1 MAEDIVKGTQADVR
15 IMTFKRWDF
24 PQTAGLFPE
33 TGKGLA
39 ADGDYIS
46 YNTHHFIHIEEC
58 ANEKEPPIR
67 RAHYS
72 LERLREKQ
80 RKKQYTKQ
88 CNNEMAGVHTV
99 QSITLLGE
107 KVNFWDEPGDI
118 LYISF
123 LQLTNAATVSLKEI
137 QQNIN
142 SIIKRRAPG
151 ASWALYQS
159 LDFCDFVL
167 FTKGLSYEDCNRI
180 MWDLAIFR
188 RKKLAIL
195 RDTFTIYG
203 FRQEFLKDAFLKLDQ
218 GKCPHWKEQ
227 ASLSIQLSIQSYDVW
242 EKFKGRLKEDHI
254 SYRALR
260 TSGRYDVRLV
270 MDDLAGEQILR
281 LLYLLDRMAEE
292 SADRAF
298 GGYEISLE
306 SPLDDTRV
314 RNSAD
319 AYQDRELEKAMT
331 DVLDV
336 LCVLCADAGLESAD
350 YVNETQRSLK
360 GLLKNG
366 FSEEFVL
373 SVLSTFLAFLQITI
387 EIGEYRDRIE
397 LKEDEEYVLKRS
409 QEKMTRQYF
418 NALNILALC
427 TMHSERQFVQAPAFN
442 ATYFDVPPKLLAF
455 YSAVA
460 QEVLDALRD
469 EGEPYYQFLFIPNY
483 KRDINVRSME
493 LEMRENLSQH
503 LAVVHLHESYF
514 YDPVLTIKLFCHEAA
529 HYLSNRHRKERALY
543 IFRVVSFLL
552 LGNTPLGG
560 GVNKTT
566 NNSVLAVM
574 ADSLANFLLEKF
586 VEQTPNFI
594 RNIPYHLEDVSVFL
608 LNNDYGVDFFRNSV
622 ATECICN
629 RWKKALLEKENC
641 ESEIFRSVFRT
652 SLEYIQ
658 TTLQSDYLVKVFDQD
673 PKAGYVYEVFSRNI
687 AYFASS
693 PGKRT
698 PDLEFNYLC
707 ENIIQSF
714 SEAYADLRMSELMG
728 DEFMWRDY
736 VDMFS
741 RVDVDNYYQKMLR
754 HDSVLAVM
762 AADAGW
768 TPMVPGEGEKVD
780 SLIFS
785 YVVEQIRQYL
795 DLCHRQPAHADL
807 VVQVLRDFK
816 GSDVSVQCARIR
828 EVIQKYRKYLTQYC
842 RSIQADYSYLQ
853 DEDEVVT
860 SSRWT

>member
-1 MAEDIVKGTQADVR
+1 MVENVDVVMGRQADVR
-15 IMTFKRWDF
+15 IMTLKRWDF
-24 PQTAGLFPE
+24 PQTARLFPE
-33 TGKGLA
+33 TGEGLV
-39 ADGDYIS
+39 ADENYIS

-58 ANEKEPPIR
+58 SNEKEPPIR

-72 LERLREKQ
+72 LESLRKQQ

-88 CNNEMAGVHTV
+88 CNTEMAGIHTV

-107 KVNFWDEPGDI
+107 KGTFWDEPGDV

-123 LQLTNAATVSLKEI
+123 LQLTNTATVALKEI
-137 QQNIN
+137 QRNIN

-167 FTKGLSYEDCNRI
+167 FTKDLSYEDCNRI

-188 RKKLAIL
+188 SEKLAIL

-218 GKCPHWKEQ
+218 GKCPQWKDR

-242 EKFKGRLKEDHI
+242 KKFEGKLKEDHI
-254 SYRALR
+254 RYHALR

-270 MDDLAGEQILR
+270 MNDLPGEQILR
-281 LLYLLDRMAEE
+281 LMYLLDHMAEE

-314 RNSAD
+314 RNPAD
-319 AYQDRELEKAMT
+319 AYQDRDLEQAMIG
-331 DVLDV
+331 VLDV
-336 LCVLCADAGLESAD
+336 LCVLCADAGPESAD
-350 YVNETQRSLK
+350 YVDETQRSLK

-373 SVLSTFLAFLQITI
+373 SVLSTLLAFLQITI
-387 EIGEYRDRIE
+387 EIREYRDRME
-397 LKEDEEYVLKRS
+397 LKGDEEYLLKQS
-409 QEKMTRQYF
+409 QEKMTRHYF

-460 QEVLDALRD
+460 QEVLDALRG
-469 EGEPYYQFLFIPNY
+469 ESEPYYQFLFIPNY
-483 KRDINVRSME
+483 QRDINVRPLE

-543 IFRVVSFLL
+543 IFRVISFLL
-552 LGNTPLGG
+552 LANTPLGDG
-560 GVNKTT
+560 MKETK

-574 ADSLANFLLEKF
+574 ADSLADFLLEKIE
-586 VEQTPNFI
+586 EQTPHFT
-594 RNIPYHLEDVSVFL
+594 RDIPYHLGDISAFL
-608 LNNDYGVDFFRNSV
+608 SSNAYGIDFFRDSV
-622 ATECICN
+622 EAECICN
-629 RWKKALLEKENC
+629 RWKRALLEKEKF
-641 ESEIFRSVFRT
+641 EFEKFHGILRT

-658 TTLQSDYLVKVFDQD
+658 TTLRSDYLVKVFEQY
-673 PKAGYVYEVFSRNI
+673 PNAEYVYEVFSRNI
-687 AYFASS
+687 AYCASF
-693 PGKRT
+693 PDMRT
-698 PDLEFNYLC
+698 PDVEFNNFC
-707 ENIIQSF
+707 ENIIQVF

-728 DEFMWRDY
+728 EEFMWCDY

-741 RVDVDNYYQKMLR
+741 SVDVDNDYQKILR

-762 AADAGW
+762 AANADW
-768 TPMVPGEGEKVD
+768 THMVSAEDENGD
-780 SLIFS
+780 SLLFS

-795 DLCHRQPAHADL
+795 ELCHKEPYHADL

-842 RSIQADYSYLQ
+842 WSILAKYSQL
-853 DEDEVVT
+853 
-860 SSRWT
+860 